1 MGTLKRFPNPAMVR
15 GEQSSPAPHATG
27 KEDRGRASARR
38 ALRYL
43 AAKPSRRVSKPAGY
57 LTGTLPHEENYCLKY
72 GASPMFWSL
81 MALATRPASASA
93 PGRLVWVWSVPPAW
107 YAVSTCVLVIPRP
120 SYQAVERAVRSM

>member
-1 MGTLKRFPNPAMVR
+1 MVR

-81 MALATRPASASA
+81 MDFATRPASISA
-93 PGRLVWVWSVPPAW
+93 PGKLVCVTSFPSAW
-107 YAVSTCVLVIPRP
+107 YACSACAWVIPE
-120 SYQAVERAVRSM
+120 AL